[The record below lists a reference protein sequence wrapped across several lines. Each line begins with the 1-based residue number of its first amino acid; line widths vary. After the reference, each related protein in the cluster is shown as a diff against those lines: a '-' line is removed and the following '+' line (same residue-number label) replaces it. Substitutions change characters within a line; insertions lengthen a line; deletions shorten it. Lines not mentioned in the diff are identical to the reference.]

1 MSATGDAELGHKLRK
16 RRLEGD
22 HGLKQPAHFAGIKPS
37 TLSDYEK
44 GRSTPGVVVLKK
56 LWRTSTASAWTG
68 CSATSLEGIRLP
80 REVGLYVPTV
90 KPAPSGAQ
98 SSSKPVPRPGKMGA
112 WTHQLHQDE

>member
-56 LWRTSTASAWTG
+56 LAVLRRPRGLAAQPPLSKG
-68 CSATSLEGIRLP
+68 YGRLERSVFTFP
-80 REVGLYVPTV
+80 P
-90 KPAPSGAQ
+90 
-98 SSSKPVPRPGKMGA
+98 
-112 WTHQLHQDE
+112 

>member
-1 MSATGDAELGHKLRK
+1 VSATGDAELGHKLRK

-56 LWRTSTASAWTG
+56 LADFYGVRVDWLLSHLSRRDTAA
-68 CSATSLEGIRLP
+68 
-80 REVGLYVPTV
+80 
-90 KPAPSGAQ
+90 
-98 SSSKPVPRPGKMGA
+98 
-112 WTHQLHQDE
+112 

>member
-56 LWRTSTASAWTG
+56 LADFYGVRVDWLLSHLSKGYG
-68 CSATSLEGIRLP
+68 CLERSVFTFP
-80 REVGLYVPTV
+80 P
-90 KPAPSGAQ
+90 
-98 SSSKPVPRPGKMGA
+98 
-112 WTHQLHQDE
+112 

>member
-56 LWRTSTASAWTG
+56 LADFYGVRVDWLLSHLSRRDTAA
-68 CSATSLEGIRLP
+68 
-80 REVGLYVPTV
+80 
-90 KPAPSGAQ
+90 
-98 SSSKPVPRPGKMGA
+98 
-112 WTHQLHQDE
+112 

>member
-37 TLSDYEK
+37 TLSDYET

-56 LWRTSTASAWTG
+56 LADFYGVRVDWLLSHLSRRDTAA
-68 CSATSLEGIRLP
+68 
-80 REVGLYVPTV
+80 
-90 KPAPSGAQ
+90 
-98 SSSKPVPRPGKMGA
+98 
-112 WTHQLHQDE
+112 

>member
-1 MSATGDAELGHKLRK
+1 VSATGDAELGHKLRK

-56 LWRTSTASAWTG
+56 LADFYGVRVDWLLSHLSWRDTAAYS
-68 CSATSLEGIRLP
+68 ID
-80 REVGLYVPTV
+80 
-90 KPAPSGAQ
+90 
-98 SSSKPVPRPGKMGA
+98 
-112 WTHQLHQDE
+112 HNH

>member
-56 LWRTSTASAWTG
+56 LADFYGVRVDWLLSHLSRRDTAAYSG
-68 CSATSLEGIRLP
+68 SQCS
-80 REVGLYVPTV
+80 
-90 KPAPSGAQ
+90 
-98 SSSKPVPRPGKMGA
+98 
-112 WTHQLHQDE
+112 

>member
-56 LWRTSTASAWTG
+56 LADFYGVRVDWLLSHLSRRDKAA
-68 CSATSLEGIRLP
+68 
-80 REVGLYVPTV
+80 
-90 KPAPSGAQ
+90 
-98 SSSKPVPRPGKMGA
+98 
-112 WTHQLHQDE
+112 

>member
-1 MSATGDAELGHKLRK
+1 MLGHKLRK

-56 LWRTSTASAWTG
+56 LADFYGVRVDRLLSHLSRRDTAA
-68 CSATSLEGIRLP
+68 
-80 REVGLYVPTV
+80 
-90 KPAPSGAQ
+90 
-98 SSSKPVPRPGKMGA
+98 
-112 WTHQLHQDE
+112 